1 MIYIHEE
8 NGFWHRETV
17 LQPSFKI
24 GTCLEDYE
32 IGAYSLLDAE
42 QERHREC
49 QFFID
54 KTDKKG
60 GGYEKEIY

>member
-24 GTCLEDYE
+24 GTTLEDYE
-32 IGAYSLLDAE
+32 DGAYLLLNAE
-42 QERHREC
+42 QEQHREC
-49 QFFID
+49 QFFMEKID
-54 KTDKKG
+54 KKKWG
-60 GGYEKEIY
+60 GG